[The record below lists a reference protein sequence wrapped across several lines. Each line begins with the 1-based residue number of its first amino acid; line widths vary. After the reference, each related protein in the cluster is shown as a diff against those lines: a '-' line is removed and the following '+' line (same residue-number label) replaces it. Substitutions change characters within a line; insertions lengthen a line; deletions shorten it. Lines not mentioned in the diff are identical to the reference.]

1 MKPATGTIVR
11 TALLLISLVNLF
23 LAACGIVPEELVAND
38 QLYKIGSV
46 VVTAIISVINAW
58 QNNSFTPEAIE
69 ADRYLEELKSK
80 SKGDTPKG

>member
-11 TALLLISLVNLF
+11 TALLLISLINLF
-23 LAACGIVPEELVAND
+23 LAACGIVPEEVVANE
-38 QLYKIGSV
+38 QAYKIGSV
-46 VVTAIISVINAW
+46 VVTAIVSVINAW

-80 SKGDTPKG
+80 SKGEKPEG